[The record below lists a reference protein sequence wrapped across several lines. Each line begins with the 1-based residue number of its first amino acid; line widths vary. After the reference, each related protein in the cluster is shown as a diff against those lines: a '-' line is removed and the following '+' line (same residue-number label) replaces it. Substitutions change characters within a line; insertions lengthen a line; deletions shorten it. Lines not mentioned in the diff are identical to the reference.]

1 MILYKIYRNGTTR
14 VDLERV
20 NLCTLEHNDSYVNLD
35 LASCLKIE
43 RHEAYLPDCES
54 WESSEGAE

>member
-1 MILYKIYRNGTTR
+1 MILYGTTR

-20 NLCTLEHNDSYVNLD
+20 NHCTLEHNDSYVNLD
-35 LASCLKIE
+35 LASCLKTE